1 MKVTGA
7 WYLDVLP
14 MHIVLELENGEL
26 KMAPITPLEPIKPER
41 MTAYKGYHPRKC
53 SGHPLPE
60 YLYKFYGLEKDTE
73 SLTEVIRVRVSPS
86 QVAKIEAYAKNNNMN
101 VSEVLRKYIDS
112 LY

>member
-7 WYLDVLP
+7 WYLDALP
-14 MHIVLELENGEL
+14 THMVIELENGEL
-26 KMAPITPLEPIKPER
+26 KMAPITPMEPIKPER

-53 SGHPLPE
+53 SGHPLPN

-86 QVAKIEAYAKNNNMN
+86 QMQKIEAYAKNSDKK
-101 VSEVLRKYIDS
+101 VSEVIREFIDN
-112 LY
+112 L